1 MNAVG
6 VCGDPAD
13 ISPLTHMSADGDGAD
28 GPVLLPFG
36 LKHKWKYNSSTK
48 FSKPTSFY
56 VLKSL
61 KYITKHIVCICK
73 SVCGGE
79 TSVLDKNMEHTSG
92 WWDYWAQKWA
102 LLVY

>member
-13 ISPLTHMSADGDGAD
+13 ISPLTHVPSSLFIGSADGDGAD

-36 LKHKWKYNSSTK
+36 LKQNIILQQNSANQHLA
-48 FSKPTSFY
+48 FY

-61 KYITKHIVCICK
+61 KYITKHIVYICK

-79 TSVLDKNMEHTSG
+79 TSVHDKNMEHTSG
-92 WWDYWAQKWA
+92 WWDC
-102 LLVY
+102 